1 MRQTKINRIVCWA
14 GSFAIAA
21 AVSAALGGCGQMD
34 YQGTNATARTFHPDP
49 GPEDVYVGADA
60 EFAVTDPAEK
70 RRLANQ
76 PTAQSDTF
84 DAQKSQREFD
94 QSWEQATAPTTAPSE
109 QSAGEANADPA
120 PVDPPTTDGSETDGS
135 ENDGSENEP
144 TLKPDYDR
152 GYND

>member
-1 MRQTKINRIVCWA
+1 MRKIKINRIVCWA

-49 GPEDVYVGADA
+49 GVDDVYVGADA

-76 PTAQSDTF
+76 PPATQSDTF
-84 DAQKSQREFD
+84 DAQKSQREWD
-94 QSWEQATAPTTAPSE
+94 QTWEQATTAPSPVEQPAEAADAPAGENNGDPATAPTTDGS
-109 QSAGEANADPA
+109 D
-120 PVDPPTTDGSETDGS
+120 TDGL
-135 ENDGSENEP
+135 ENEP
-144 TLKPDYDR
+144 TLKPGYDR
-152 GYND
+152 GSND

>member
-34 YQGTNATARTFHPDP
+34 YQGTTATARTFHPDP
-49 GPEDVYVGADA
+49 GVEDVYVGADA

-76 PTAQSDTF
+76 PPAPADTF

-94 QSWEQATAPTTAPSE
+94 QSWEQATAPTTAPAE
-109 QSAGEANADPA
+109 QSAEGDAPAENNGDPA
-120 PVDPPTTDGSETDGS
+120 ATPSET
-135 ENDGSENEP
+135 DGSENEP

-152 GYND
+152 GSND